1 MSIAI
6 PADVRERVIQAA
18 QELYEQNG
26 RESMP
31 TVDAV
36 RRLARVDMNAASAV
50 MREWRR
56 AQTAQAAPVAVTVP
70 EVVTQAHGAALVA
83 LWQTAQELAN
93 ESLRVAQA
101 AWESERAEADH
112 DRQELADAYERQAAE
127 LEEIRAAAE
136 RSARLHQEQQDT
148 QAQAQALAAIRAEL
162 VTAATRA
169 ERAEARAQEI
179 ELRAADL
186 RSELDHAHQ
195 EQGRIRAEL
204 AAAIARAERAESQAQ
219 DAEQRAAALRGEL
232 ESAHQESERSRA
244 ETATLAGELRQS
256 QDAVAVLRAQL
267 SSIEASKTQ
276 EVERARQEREQ
287 LLGELN
293 AAKAAVSQAEAAGA
307 EARERAAVLAG
318 KLESEQSHSAA
329 LAALLA
335 RLNPVTGSEG
345 EGGEPSA

>member
-1 MSIAI
+1 MSMI
-6 PADVRERVIQAA
+6 PTEVRERVIQAA

-36 RRLARVDMNAASAV
+36 RRHARVDMNAASAV

-70 EVVTQAHGAALVA
+70 ELVTQAHGAALVS

-93 ESLRVAQA
+93 ESLRAAQA
-101 AWESERAEADH
+101 AWAAERVEADH

-127 LEEIRAAAE
+127 LEEVRAAAE
-136 RSARLHQEQQDT
+136 RSARLYQEQQD
-148 QAQAQALAAIRAEL
+148 AQAQTLAAVRAEL

-169 ERAEARAQEI
+169 ERAEARVEEI
-179 ELRAADL
+179 ERRAADL

-204 AAAIARAERAESQAQ
+204 AAAIARAESAEAQAQ

-267 SSIEASKTQ
+267 SSVEASKTQ
-276 EVERARQEREQ
+276 EIERARQEREQ

-293 AAKAAVSQAEAAGA
+293 TAKAATSQAEAVGA
-307 EARERAAVLAG
+307 EARERAAVLGG

-335 RLNPVTGSEG
+335 RLNPVASSEG
-345 EGGEPSA
+345 ESGEPSA

>member
-101 AWESERAEADH
+101 AWEAERAEADH

-127 LEEIRAAAE
+127 LEEVRAAAE

-148 QAQAQALAAIRAEL
+148 QAQALAAIRAEL

-179 ELRAADL
+179 ELRVADL

-244 ETATLAGELRQS
+244 ETVTLAGELRQS

-267 SSIEASKTQ
+267 SSVEASKTQ
-276 EVERARQEREQ
+276 EIERARQEREQ
-287 LLGELN
+287 LLGELET
-293 AAKAAVSQAEAAGA
+293 AKAAVSQAEAVGA

>member
-1 MSIAI
+1 MSSCIARMTSSWVYDL
-6 PADVRERVIQAA
+6 A
-18 QELYEQNG
+18 
-26 RESMP
+26 
-31 TVDAV
+31 
-36 RRLARVDMNAASAV
+36 LARVDMNAASAV

-70 EVVTQAHGAALVA
+70 EVVTQAHGAALIA

-101 AWESERAEADH
+101 AWEAERAEADH

-127 LEEIRAAAE
+127 LEEVRAAAE

-148 QAQAQALAAIRAEL
+148 QAQALAAVRAEL
-162 VTAATRA
+162 LAAATRA

-179 ELRAADL
+179 EQRAADL
-186 RSELDHAHQ
+186 RAELDHAHQ
-195 EQGRIRAEL
+195 EQERSRAEL
-204 AAAIARAERAESQAQ
+204 AAAIARAERAEAQAQ

>member
-1 MSIAI
+1 MSMI
-6 PADVRERVIQAA
+6 PAEVRERVIQAA
-18 QELYEQNG
+18 QALYEQNG

-36 RRLARVDMNAASAV
+36 RRHARVDMNAASAV

-70 EVVTQAHGAALVA
+70 EVVTQAHSTALVT

-93 ESLRVAQA
+93 ESLRAAQA
-101 AWESERAEADH
+101 AWEAERVEADH

-127 LEEIRAAAE
+127 LEEVRAAAE
-136 RSARLHQEQQDT
+136 RSARLYQEQQD
-148 QAQAQALAAIRAEL
+148 AQAQTLAAVRAEL

-169 ERAEARAQEI
+169 ERAEARVEEI
-179 ELRAADL
+179 ERRAADL

-204 AAAIARAERAESQAQ
+204 AAAIARAERGESQAQ

-267 SSIEASKTQ
+267 SAIEASKTQ
-276 EVERARQEREQ
+276 DIERARHERDQ

-293 AAKAAVSQAEAAGA
+293 AARAAVSQAEALGA

-329 LAALLA
+329 LAALLS
-335 RLNPVTGSEG
+335 RLNPVAGSEEESG
-345 EGGEPSA
+345 APSV

>member
-1 MSIAI
+1 MSMI
-6 PADVRERVIQAA
+6 PTEVRERVIQAA

-36 RRLARVDMNAASAV
+36 RRHARVDMNAASAV

-70 EVVTQAHGAALVA
+70 ELVTQAHGAALVS

-93 ESLRVAQA
+93 ESLRAAQA
-101 AWESERAEADH
+101 AWEAERVEADH

-127 LEEIRAAAE
+127 LEEVRAAAE
-136 RSARLHQEQQDT
+136 RSARLYQEQQD
-148 QAQAQALAAIRAEL
+148 AQAQTLAAVRAEL

-169 ERAEARAQEI
+169 ERAEARVEEI
-179 ELRAADL
+179 ERRAADL

-204 AAAIARAERAESQAQ
+204 AAAIARAESAEAQAQ

-267 SSIEASKTQ
+267 GAIEASKTQ
-276 EVERARQEREQ
+276 DIERARHERDQ

-293 AAKAAVSQAEAAGA
+293 AARAAVSQAEALGA

-329 LAALLA
+329 LAALLS
-335 RLNPVTGSEG
+335 RLNPVAGSEEESG
-345 EGGEPSA
+345 APSV

>member
-1 MSIAI
+1 MSMI
-6 PADVRERVIQAA
+6 PAEVRERVIQAA
-18 QELYEQNG
+18 QALYEQNG

-36 RRLARVDMNAASAV
+36 RRHARVDMNAASAV

-70 EVVTQAHGAALVA
+70 EVVTQAHSTALVT

-93 ESLRVAQA
+93 ESLRAAQA
-101 AWESERAEADH
+101 AWEAERVEADH

-127 LEEIRAAAE
+127 LEEVRAAAE
-136 RSARLHQEQQDT
+136 RSARLYQEQQD
-148 QAQAQALAAIRAEL
+148 AQAQTLAAVRAEL

-169 ERAEARAQEI
+169 ERAEARVEEI
-179 ELRAADL
+179 ERRAADL

-204 AAAIARAERAESQAQ
+204 AAAIARAERAEAQAQ

-267 SSIEASKTQ
+267 SAIEASKTQ
-276 EVERARQEREQ
+276 DIERARHERDQ

-293 AAKAAVSQAEAAGA
+293 AARAAVSQAEALGA

-329 LAALLA
+329 LAALLS
-335 RLNPVTGSEG
+335 RLNPVAGSEEESG
-345 EGGEPSA
+345 APSV

>member
-101 AWESERAEADH
+101 AWEAERAEADH
-112 DRQELADAYERQAAE
+112 DRQELADAYERQATE
-127 LEEIRAAAE
+127 LEEVRAAAE

-148 QAQAQALAAIRAEL
+148 QAQALAAVRAEL

-179 ELRAADL
+179 E
-186 RSELDHAHQ
+186 
-195 EQGRIRAEL
+195 
-204 AAAIARAERAESQAQ
+204 
-219 DAEQRAAALRGEL
+219 QRAAALRGEL
-232 ESAHQESERSRA
+232 ESAHQDSERSRA
-244 ETATLAGELRQS
+244 ESATLASELRES

-267 SSIEASKTQ
+267 SSVEASKTQ
-276 EVERARQEREQ
+276 EIERARQEREQ

-293 AAKAAVSQAEAAGA
+293 TAKAATSQAEAVGA

-335 RLNPVTGSEG
+335 RLNPVAGSEA
-345 EGGEPSA
+345 EGDEPSA

>member
-1 MSIAI
+1 MSMI
-6 PADVRERVIQAA
+6 PAEVRERVIQAA
-18 QELYEQNG
+18 QALYEQNG

-36 RRLARVDMNAASAV
+36 RRHARVDMNAASAV

-70 EVVTQAHGAALVA
+70 EVVTQAHSTALVT

-93 ESLRVAQA
+93 ESLRAAQA
-101 AWESERAEADH
+101 AWEAERVEADH

-127 LEEIRAAAE
+127 LEEVRAAAE
-136 RSARLHQEQQDT
+136 RSARLYQEQQD
-148 QAQAQALAAIRAEL
+148 AQAQTLAAVRAEL

-169 ERAEARAQEI
+169 ERAEARVEEI
-179 ELRAADL
+179 ERRAADL

-204 AAAIARAERAESQAQ
+204 AAAIARAERGESQAQ
-219 DAEQRAAALRGEL
+219 DAEQRAAALRGER

-267 SSIEASKTQ
+267 SAIEASKTQ
-276 EVERARQEREQ
+276 DIERARHERDQ

-293 AAKAAVSQAEAAGA
+293 AARAAFSQAEALGA

-335 RLNPVTGSEG
+335 RLNPVAGSEA
-345 EGGEPSA
+345 EGDEPSA

>member
-1 MSIAI
+1 M
-6 PADVRERVIQAA
+6 
-18 QELYEQNG
+18 
-26 RESMP
+26 
-31 TVDAV
+31 
-36 RRLARVDMNAASAV
+36 
-50 MREWRR
+50 
-56 AQTAQAAPVAVTVP
+56 
-70 EVVTQAHGAALVA
+70 
-83 LWQTAQELAN
+83 
-93 ESLRVAQA
+93 
-101 AWESERAEADH
+101 
-112 DRQELADAYERQAAE
+112 
-127 LEEIRAAAE
+127 
-136 RSARLHQEQQDT
+136 
-148 QAQAQALAAIRAEL
+148 RAEL

-204 AAAIARAERAESQAQ
+204 AAAIARAERAEAQAQ

-267 SSIEASKTQ
+267 SSVEASKTQ

-287 LLGELN
+287 LLGELD
-293 AAKAAVSQAEAAGA
+293 AARAAVSQAEAVGA
-307 EARERAAVLAG
+307 EARERAALLAG

-335 RLNPVTGSEG
+335 RLNPVAGSEG

>member
-101 AWESERAEADH
+101 AWEAERAEADH

-148 QAQAQALAAIRAEL
+148 QAQALAAIRAEL

>member
-1 MSIAI
+1 MSMI
-6 PADVRERVIQAA
+6 PAEVRERVIQAA
-18 QELYEQNG
+18 QALYEQNG

-36 RRLARVDMNAASAV
+36 RRHARVDMNAASAV

-70 EVVTQAHGAALVA
+70 EVVTQAHSTALVT

-93 ESLRVAQA
+93 ESLRAAQA
-101 AWESERAEADH
+101 AWEAERVEADH

-127 LEEIRAAAE
+127 LEEVRAAAE
-136 RSARLHQEQQDT
+136 RSARLYQEQQD
-148 QAQAQALAAIRAEL
+148 AQAQTLAAVRAEL

-169 ERAEARAQEI
+169 ERAEARVEEI
-179 ELRAADL
+179 ERRAADL

-204 AAAIARAERAESQAQ
+204 AAAIARAERGESQAQ

-267 SSIEASKTQ
+267 SAIEASKTQ
-276 EVERARQEREQ
+276 DIERARHERDQ

-293 AAKAAVSQAEAAGA
+293 AARAAFSQAEALGA

-329 LAALLA
+329 LAALLS
-335 RLNPVTGSEG
+335 RLNPVAGSEEESG
-345 EGGEPSA
+345 APSV

>member
-101 AWESERAEADH
+101 AWEAERAEADH
-112 DRQELADAYERQAAE
+112 DRQELADAYERQATE
-127 LEEIRAAAE
+127 LEEVRAAAE

-148 QAQAQALAAIRAEL
+148 QAQALAAIRAEL

-204 AAAIARAERAESQAQ
+204 AAAIAKNSRTINRMVIGEIR
-219 DAEQRAAALRGEL
+219 RIAAL
-232 ESAHQESERSRA
+232 SEA
-244 ETATLAGELRQS
+244 MTL
-256 QDAVAVLRAQL
+256 
-267 SSIEASKTQ
+267 
-276 EVERARQEREQ
+276 
-287 LLGELN
+287 
-293 AAKAAVSQAEAAGA
+293 AAKAGVDPELVFNAIKGG
-307 EARERAAVLAG
+307 LAG
-318 KLESEQSHSAA
+318 STVMNAKAPLILERKFAPGFRIGLHIKDLDNALETAHEVGVPLPLTAGVMEILQALKVDGCAGDDHGAIVKYYEKLAKVEVRRKA
-329 LAALLA
+329 
-335 RLNPVTGSEG
+335 
-345 EGGEPSA
+345 

>member
-101 AWESERAEADH
+101 AWEAERAEADH

-127 LEEIRAAAE
+127 LDVVRAAAE
-136 RSARLHQEQQDT
+136 QSARLHQEQQDT
-148 QAQAQALAAIRAEL
+148 QAQALAAVRAEL

-186 RSELDHAHQ
+186 RGELDHAHQ

-232 ESAHQESERSRA
+232 ESAHQESERNRA

-267 SSIEASKTQ
+267 SSAEASKTQ
-276 EVERARQEREQ
+276 EIERERQEREQ

-293 AAKAAVSQAEAAGA
+293 AARAAVSQAEAVGA

-335 RLNPVTGSEG
+335 RLNLVAGSEG

>member
-1 MSIAI
+1 MSMI
-6 PADVRERVIQAA
+6 PTEVRERVIQAA

-36 RRLARVDMNAASAV
+36 RRHARVDMNAASAV

-70 EVVTQAHGAALVA
+70 EVVMQAHSTALAA

-93 ESLRVAQA
+93 ESLRAAQA
-101 AWESERAEADH
+101 AWEAERVEADH

-127 LEEIRAAAE
+127 LEEVRAAAE
-136 RSARLHQEQQDT
+136 RSARLYQEQQD
-148 QAQAQALAAIRAEL
+148 AQAQTLAAVRAEL

-169 ERAEARAQEI
+169 ERAEARVEEI
-179 ELRAADL
+179 ERRAADL

-195 EQGRIRAEL
+195 EQGCIRAEL

-219 DAEQRAAALRGEL
+219 EAEQRAAALRGEL
-232 ESAHQESERSRA
+232 ESAHQESERGRA

-267 SSIEASKTQ
+267 SAIEASKTQ
-276 EVERARQEREQ
+276 DIERARHERDQ

-293 AAKAAVSQAEAAGA
+293 AARAAVSQAEALGA

-329 LAALLA
+329 LTALLS
-335 RLNPVTGSEG
+335 RLNPVAGSEEESG
-345 EGGEPSA
+345 APSV

>member
-1 MSIAI
+1 MSMI
-6 PADVRERVIQAA
+6 PAEVRERVIQAA
-18 QELYEQNG
+18 QALYEQNG

-36 RRLARVDMNAASAV
+36 RRHARVDMNAASAV

-70 EVVTQAHGAALVA
+70 EVVTQAHSTALVT

-93 ESLRVAQA
+93 ESLRAAQA
-101 AWESERAEADH
+101 AWEAERVEADH

-127 LEEIRAAAE
+127 LEEVRAAAE
-136 RSARLHQEQQDT
+136 RSARLYQEQQD
-148 QAQAQALAAIRAEL
+148 AQAQTLAAVRAEL

-169 ERAEARAQEI
+169 ERAEARVEEI
-179 ELRAADL
+179 ERRAADL

-204 AAAIARAERAESQAQ
+204 AAAIARAERGESQAQ

-267 SSIEASKTQ
+267 SAIEASKTQ
-276 EVERARQEREQ
+276 DIERARHERDQ

-293 AAKAAVSQAEAAGA
+293 AARAAFSQAEALGA
-307 EARERAAVLAG
+307 EARERDAVLAG

-335 RLNPVTGSEG
+335 RLNPVAGSDA
-345 EGGEPSA
+345 EGGETSA

>member
-1 MSIAI
+1 MI
-6 PADVRERVIQAA
+6 PTEVRERVIQAA

-36 RRLARVDMNAASAV
+36 RRHARVDMNAASAV

-70 EVVTQAHGAALVA
+70 ELVTQAHGAALVS

-93 ESLRVAQA
+93 ESLRAAQA
-101 AWESERAEADH
+101 AWEAERVEADH

-127 LEEIRAAAE
+127 LEEVRAAAE
-136 RSARLHQEQQDT
+136 RSARLYQEQQD
-148 QAQAQALAAIRAEL
+148 AQAQTLAAVRAEL

-169 ERAEARAQEI
+169 ERAEARVEEI
-179 ELRAADL
+179 ERRAADL

-204 AAAIARAERAESQAQ
+204 AAAIARAESAEAQAQ

-267 SSIEASKTQ
+267 GAIEASKTQ
-276 EVERARQEREQ
+276 DIERARHERDQ

-293 AAKAAVSQAEAAGA
+293 AARAAVSQAEALGA

-329 LAALLA
+329 LAALLS
-335 RLNPVTGSEG
+335 RLNPVAGSEEESG
-345 EGGEPSA
+345 APSV

>member
-101 AWESERAEADH
+101 AWEAERAEADH

-148 QAQAQALAAIRAEL
+148 QAQALAAIRAEL

-204 AAAIARAERAESQAQ
+204 AAAIARAERAEAQAQ

-232 ESAHQESERSRA
+232 ESAHQDSERSRA
-244 ETATLAGELRQS
+244 ESATLASELRES

-267 SSIEASKTQ
+267 SSVEASKT
-276 EVERARQEREQ
+276 
-287 LLGELN
+287 
-293 AAKAAVSQAEAAGA
+293 
-307 EARERAAVLAG
+307 
-318 KLESEQSHSAA
+318 
-329 LAALLA
+329 
-335 RLNPVTGSEG
+335 
-345 EGGEPSA
+345 

>member
-18 QELYEQNG
+18 QELYEQSG

-70 EVVTQAHGAALVA
+70 EVVTQAHGAALIA

-101 AWESERAEADH
+101 AWEAERAEADH

-127 LEEIRAAAE
+127 LEEVRAAAE

-148 QAQAQALAAIRAEL
+148 QAQALAAVRAEL
-162 VTAATRA
+162 LAAATRA

-179 ELRAADL
+179 EQRAADL
-186 RSELDHAHQ
+186 RAELDHAHQ
-195 EQGRIRAEL
+195 EQERSRAEL
-204 AAAIARAERAESQAQ
+204 AAAQA
-219 DAEQRAAALRGEL
+219 
-232 ESAHQESERSRA
+232 SA
-244 ETATLAGELRQS
+244 
-256 QDAVAVLRAQL
+256 
-267 SSIEASKTQ
+267 
-276 EVERARQEREQ
+276 
-287 LLGELN
+287 
-293 AAKAAVSQAEAAGA
+293 A
-307 EARERAAVLAG
+307 EARIEAAELRG
-318 KLESEQSHSAA
+318 R
-329 LAALLA
+329 LAAM
-335 RLNPVTGSEG
+335 GK
-345 EGGEPSA
+345 

>member
-70 EVVTQAHGAALVA
+70 EVVTQAHGAALIA

-101 AWESERAEADH
+101 AWEAERAEADH
-112 DRQELADAYERQAAE
+112 DRQELADAYERQATE
-127 LEEIRAAAE
+127 LEDVRAAAE

-148 QAQAQALAAIRAEL
+148 QAQALAAIRAEL

-204 AAAIARAERAESQAQ
+204 AAAIARAERAEAQAQ

-293 AAKAAVSQAEAAGA
+293 TAKAAISQAEAVGA
-307 EARERAAVLAG
+307 EARERSAVLAG

-335 RLNPVTGSEG
+335 RLNLVAGSEG

>member
-6 PADVRERVIQAA
+6 PTDVRERVIQAA

-101 AWESERAEADH
+101 AWETERAEADH

-127 LEEIRAAAE
+127 LEEVRAAAE

-148 QAQAQALAAIRAEL
+148 QAQTLAAVRAEL
-162 VTAATRA
+162 ATAATRA

-232 ESAHQESERSRA
+232 ESAHQDSERSRA
-244 ETATLAGELRQS
+244 ETANLAGELRQS

-267 SSIEASKTQ
+267 NSIEASKTQ
-276 EVERARQEREQ
+276 EIERARQEREQ
-287 LLGELN
+287 LLGELST
-293 AAKAAVSQAEAAGA
+293 AKAAVSQAEAVGA

-318 KLESEQSHSAA
+318 KLESTQSHSAA
-329 LAALLA
+329 LTALLA
-335 RLNPVTGSEG
+335 RLNLVAGSEG
-345 EGGEPSA
+345 SGGEPSA

>member
-101 AWESERAEADH
+101 AWEAERAEADH
-112 DRQELADAYERQAAE
+112 DRQELADAYERQATE
-127 LEEIRAAAE
+127 LEEVRAAAE

-148 QAQAQALAAIRAEL
+148 QAQALAAVRAEL

-179 ELRAADL
+179 E
-186 RSELDHAHQ
+186 
-195 EQGRIRAEL
+195 
-204 AAAIARAERAESQAQ
+204 
-219 DAEQRAAALRGEL
+219 QRAAALRGEL
-232 ESAHQESERSRA
+232 ESAHQESERGRA

-267 SSIEASKTQ
+267 SSVEASKTQ

-287 LLGELN
+287 LLGELD
-293 AAKAAVSQAEAAGA
+293 AARAAVSQAEAVGA

-335 RLNPVTGSEG
+335 RLNLVAGSEA

>member
-1 MSIAI
+1 MSMI

-18 QELYEQNG
+18 QALYEQNG

-36 RRLARVDMNAASAV
+36 RRHARVDMNAASAV

-70 EVVTQAHGAALVA
+70 EVVTQAHSTALVT

-93 ESLRVAQA
+93 ESLRAAQA
-101 AWESERAEADH
+101 AWEAERVEADH

-127 LEEIRAAAE
+127 LEEVRAAAE
-136 RSARLHQEQQDT
+136 RSARLYQEQQD
-148 QAQAQALAAIRAEL
+148 AQAQTLAAVRAEL

-169 ERAEARAQEI
+169 ERAEARVEEI
-179 ELRAADL
+179 ERRAADL

-195 EQGRIRAEL
+195 EQGRICAEL
-204 AAAIARAERAESQAQ
+204 AAAIARAERGESQAQ

-267 SSIEASKTQ
+267 SAIEASKAQ
-276 EVERARQEREQ
+276 DIERTRHERDQ

-293 AAKAAVSQAEAAGA
+293 AARAAFSQAEALGA

-329 LAALLA
+329 LAALLS
-335 RLNPVTGSEG
+335 RLNPVAGSEEESG
-345 EGGEPSA
+345 APSV

>member
-101 AWESERAEADH
+101 AWEAERAEADH

-127 LEEIRAAAE
+127 LDVT
-136 RSARLHQEQQDT
+136 SA
-148 QAQAQALAAIRAEL
+148 
-162 VTAATRA
+162 V
-169 ERAEARAQEI
+169 
-179 ELRAADL
+179 
-186 RSELDHAHQ
+186 
-195 EQGRIRAEL
+195 
-204 AAAIARAERAESQAQ
+204 AESIAQ
-219 DAEQRAAALRGEL
+219 DKDLTKR
-232 ESAHQESERSRA
+232 
-244 ETATLAGELRQS
+244 
-256 QDAVAVLRAQL
+256 
-267 SSIEASKTQ
+267 
-276 EVERARQEREQ
+276 
-287 LLGELN
+287 LLH
-293 AAKAAVSQAEAAGA
+293 AAGVPVPLGRPVADVEDAWKVA
-307 EARERAAVLAG
+307 EEDRKSV
-318 KLESEQSHSAA
+318 
-329 LAALLA
+329 
-335 RLNPVTGSEG
+335 V
-345 EGGEPSA
+345 

>member
-101 AWESERAEADH
+101 AWEAERAEADQ

-127 LEEIRAAAE
+127 LEEVRAAAE

-148 QAQAQALAAIRAEL
+148 QAQALAAVRAEL

-195 EQGRIRAEL
+195 EQGRIRAEQ
-204 AAAIARAERAESQAQ
+204 AAAIARAERAEAQAQ

-267 SSIEASKTQ
+267 SSVEASKTQ

-287 LLGELN
+287 LLGELD
-293 AAKAAVSQAEAAGA
+293 AARAAVSQAEAVGA
-307 EARERAAVLAG
+307 EARERSAVLAG

-335 RLNPVTGSEG
+335 RLNPAAGSEG
-345 EGGEPSA
+345 ESGEPSA

>member
-1 MSIAI
+1 MSMI
-6 PADVRERVIQAA
+6 PTEVRERVIQAA

-36 RRLARVDMNAASAV
+36 RRHARVDMNAASAV

-70 EVVTQAHGAALVA
+70 EVVTQAHSTALAA

-93 ESLRVAQA
+93 ESLRAAQA
-101 AWESERAEADH
+101 AWEAERVEADH

-127 LEEIRAAAE
+127 LEEVRAAAE
-136 RSARLHQEQQDT
+136 RSARLYQEQQD
-148 QAQAQALAAIRAEL
+148 AQAQTLAAVRAEL

-169 ERAEARAQEI
+169 ERAEARVEEI
-179 ELRAADL
+179 ERRAADL

-195 EQGRIRAEL
+195 EQGCIRAEL

-219 DAEQRAAALRGEL
+219 EAEQRAAALRGEL
-232 ESAHQESERSRA
+232 ESAHQESERGRA

-267 SSIEASKTQ
+267 SAIEASKTQ
-276 EVERARQEREQ
+276 DIERARHERDQ

-293 AAKAAVSQAEAAGA
+293 AARAAVSQAEALGA

-329 LAALLA
+329 LTALLS
-335 RLNPVTGSEG
+335 RLNPVAGSEEESG
-345 EGGEPSA
+345 APSV

>member
-101 AWESERAEADH
+101 AWEAERAEADH

-148 QAQAQALAAIRAEL
+148 QAQALAAIRAEL

-244 ETATLAGELRQS
+244 ETVTLAGELRQS

-267 SSIEASKTQ
+267 SSVEASKTQ
-276 EVERARQEREQ
+276 EIERARQEREQ
-287 LLGELN
+287 LLGELET
-293 AAKAAVSQAEAAGA
+293 AKAAVSQAEAVGA